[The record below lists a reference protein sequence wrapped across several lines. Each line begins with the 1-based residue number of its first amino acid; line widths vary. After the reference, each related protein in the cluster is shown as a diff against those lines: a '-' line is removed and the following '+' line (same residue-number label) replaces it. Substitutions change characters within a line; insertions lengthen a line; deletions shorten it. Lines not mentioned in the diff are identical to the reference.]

1 MDFFDNAGNKLKTLI
16 NVLFILFVVI
26 FAIIGIAMMV
36 DDSFFAG
43 LVFIV
48 LAALFTWIGFLALAA
63 FSELVIAN
71 NYQASKLNELSEKLD
86 KLTKTE

>member
-1 MDFFDNAGNKLKTLI
+1 MDFFDNAGNKLI
-16 NVLFILFVVI
+16 
-26 FAIIGIAMMV
+26 
-36 DDSFFAG
+36 
-43 LVFIV
+43 
-48 LAALFTWIGFLALAA
+48 LALAA